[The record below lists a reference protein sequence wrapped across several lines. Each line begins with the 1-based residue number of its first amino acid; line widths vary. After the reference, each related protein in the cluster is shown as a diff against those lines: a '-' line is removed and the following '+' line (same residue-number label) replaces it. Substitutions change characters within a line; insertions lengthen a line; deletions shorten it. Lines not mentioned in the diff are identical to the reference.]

1 MAAVRISALALV
13 LASALAAGSLV
24 TPSTGALVPS
34 GSPACPYKHAH
45 VFLVVV
51 DAGGPCSVDQVRMNA
66 SSTNDILSRTQYPA
80 NQTVV
85 VVLQNDIHA
94 CNHQQLLL
102 HHFMSAASPG
112 YTLSA
117 ASDTFAAIRVSG
129 AAHDILF
136 TGVSVFIPIT
146 GNSSTTACA
155 YTAIT
160 LSQNNPQPCPA
171 IYIAGAFNVQITKAR
186 VYGRIDLHDAYW
198 ITIDS
203 MILTSYKAG
212 INVRVGTG
220 CGNSNGLTSS
230 NIRVTNN
237 NIFSGDT
244 GVLVAGSAV
253 GVTISNNYC
262 HALHWACVQIGLG
275 IGNVA
280 DAQMNNV
287 SHNYIVVHKNEKV
300 TDAAGIYFATHWYN
314 PGNYLSCNYVIGG
327 EHCIYVDYASS
338 GLTIDGAVCVNTT
351 NGIKQ
356 NNGKYN
362 TITSVLAVNT
372 QNNAGWISCQNF
384 FKNNCLNV
392 PGSGWFARGIAK
404 YPPGGVIAKQN
415 PWYPNLCSQT
425 QVNGIPCNPVNGAF
439 DANVTANCS
448 GLPTGNIHHYAI
460 VKAASQHRPIF
471 TECEGLVSV
480 PQLNSVSWVEYNQ
493 ATALQDNFVNAAAG
507 DFGLKAGA
515 PILATNPR
523 FKSCPRSMAGPQPVA
538 TATYFTESGKVVN
551 LGDQTTA
558 DLVDSD
564 LSMSAVVSESVVAAV
579 VPRSVETAAAP
590 PLSTSRVRRRIS
602 MARFAMQFP
611 EDTIRYKEELYRF
624 NCEAE
629 ESITACYCR
638 YVRLIEQ
645 SETTISQQDL
655 AAQFLCVVAAMA
667 ARALRAAALVLA
679 VVLVANPIAGAVLV
693 QQRAQRHSG
702 GPLPTKIGHHDTH
715 GRYRQTSGA
724 LVPPGVSGGPCS
736 ATQVFI
742 NAITV
747 SDILYRTQY
756 HSNQTVV
763 IVLQNNITLDATL
776 ALNSKFSCTMF
787 MSAVPS
793 PGYTLSA
800 ANDSFAVVNI
810 GGRSPHNIL
819 FNGVSFNIPLTANSS
834 NTACAFATV
843 TVSQNGKQ
851 PCPAIFI
858 GGAFDVQI
866 TQGTVYGRVDMHD
879 ASFITL
885 DNMNLT
891 SYKAGINVRVGTG
904 CGNSNGLTNSSIR
917 VTNNRIYSGD
927 IGVLLAGSAVGV
939 TVSNNYCHSLH
950 WTCVQIGL
958 GITNVADSLNHNITN
973 NFILVRPG
981 EKVTDAAGIYFA
993 THWYNPGNYLSC
1005 NYIFGGEHCL
1015 YIDYASSGITIDGMV
1030 CVNQTNGIKENNGK
1044 HNNITSVVVVGA
1056 TSTAG
1061 WISCQ
1066 LVDVNNCLHVPGS
1079 TWYTR
1084 GTAKYPAGGVI
1095 ANQNPWYSTICS
1107 ETSVNGVECNPP
1119 GAQYPADVTGN
1130 CSGLP
1135 TDNIQQYA
1143 VVAPATRNYLP
1154 TFLGCQGLEFVPR
1167 LNSQSWAVY
1176 NETTAI
1182 QDNFLN
1188 ATAND
1193 YGLKLDSPILT
1204 SNPDFKSCPKSKNGP
1219 KKPIKA
1225 FVGRLRSF
1233 FKWQWP

>member
-1 MAAVRISALALV
+1 MAAVRVSALALV
-13 LASALAAGSLV
+13 LASALAAASLV
-24 TPSTGALVPS
+24 TPSTGELVPS
-34 GSPACPYKHAH
+34 GPPGQIMDD
-45 VFLVVV
+45 
-51 DAGGPCSVDQVRMNA
+51 DALFRSELSSYVPWPCSVDQVTINA
-66 SSTNDILSRTQYPA
+66 SSTTDILSRTQYSA

-85 VVLQNDIHA
+85 LVLQNDIVLGSTLA
-94 CNHQQLLL
+94 ITSKFSCTI
-102 HHFMSAASPG
+102 FKSAASPG

-129 AAHDILF
+129 SAHDILF
-136 TGVSVFIPIT
+136 TGVSVFIPID

-160 LSQNNPQPCPA
+160 LSQNKPQPCPA

-186 VYGRIDLHDAYW
+186 VYGRIDLHDASW

-203 MILTSYKAG
+203 MTLTSYKAG

-220 CGNSNGLTSS
+220 CGNSNGLTRS

-253 GVTISNNYC
+253 GVTVSNNYC
-262 HALHWACVQIGLG
+262 HDLHWACVQIGLG
-275 IGNVA
+275 SGNVA

-287 SHNYIVVHKNEKV
+287 SNNYIVVHKNDKV

-372 QNNAGWISCQNF
+372 KNNAGWISCQNF
-384 FKNNCLNV
+384 KNNCLNA
-392 PGSGWFARGIAK
+392 PGSGWFARGMAK
-404 YPPGGVIAKQN
+404 YPPGGVIANQN
-415 PWYPNLCSQT
+415 PWYPNVCSQT
-425 QVNGIPCNPVNGAF
+425 QVNGIPCNPGDGAF

-448 GLPTGNIHHYAI
+448 GLPTGNIHQYAI
-460 VKAASQHRPIF
+460 VKAASQHRPMF

-523 FKSCPRSMAGPQPVA
+523 FKSCPRSMAGPQP
-538 TATYFTESGKVVN
+538 T
-551 LGDQTTA
+551 
-558 DLVDSD
+558 
-564 LSMSAVVSESVVAAV
+564 
-579 VPRSVETAAAP
+579 
-590 PLSTSRVRRRIS
+590 
-602 MARFAMQFP
+602 
-611 EDTIRYKEELYRF
+611 
-624 NCEAE
+624 
-629 ESITACYCR
+629 
-638 YVRLIEQ
+638 
-645 SETTISQQDL
+645 
-655 AAQFLCVVAAMA
+655 
-667 ARALRAAALVLA
+667 LRAAALVLA
-679 VVLVANPIAGAVLV
+679 VMQVINPIAGAVQV
-693 QQRAQRHSG
+693 HQRAQRHSG
-702 GPLPTKIGHHDTH
+702 GPLPSERGHHDTH

-724 LVPPGVSGGPCS
+724 LVPPGVSGGPCT

-742 NAITV
+742 DAITV
-747 SDILYRTQY
+747 ADIMYRTQY
-756 HSNQTVV
+756 PPTQTVV

-776 ALNSKFSCTMF
+776 AINSKFSCTMF

-800 ANDSFAVVNI
+800 ANDSFAVLNI
-810 GGRSPHNIL
+810 GGGSPHNIL
-819 FNGVSFNIPLTANSS
+819 FNGVSFYIPLTANSS
-834 NTACAFATV
+834 NTACPFATV

-866 TQGTVYGRVDMHD
+866 AQGTVYGRIDMHD

-885 DNMNLT
+885 DNNNLT

-917 VTNNRIYSGD
+917 ITNNRIYSGD

-939 TVSNNYCHSLH
+939 TVSNNYCHNLH

-958 GITNVADSLNHNITN
+958 GITNVADSLNHNITD
-973 NFILVRPG
+973 NFILVRPAD
-981 EKVTDAAGIYFA
+981 KVTDAAGIYFA

-1015 YIDYASSGITIDGMV
+1015 YVDYASSGITIDGMV

-1044 HNNITSVVVVGA
+1044 HNDITSVVVVGA
-1056 TSTAG
+1056 KGTAG

-1066 LVDVNNCLHVPGS
+1066 LVDLNNCLHVPGS

-1095 ANQNPWYSTICS
+1095 SNVCEFTLI
-1107 ETSVNGVECNPP
+1107 
-1119 GAQYPADVTGN
+1119 
-1130 CSGLP
+1130 GLP

-1143 VVAPATRNYLP
+1143 VVAPATRNSLP
-1154 TFLGCQGLEFVPR
+1154 TFLGCQGLEFVPK
-1167 LNSQSWAVY
+1167 LNSQSWALY

-1182 QDNFLN
+1182 EDNFLN

-1193 YGLKLDSPILT
+1193 YGLKPDSPILT

-1219 KKPIKA
+1219 KKVAVSVYFGNFNIYRA
-1225 FVGRLRSF
+1225 DHRY
-1233 FKWQWP
+1233 